1 MANGGFLLQF
11 YSLQLMYQD
20 DCEYVLLSLLMLFN
34 PDMLNLVERKK
45 VEEIQTKFVILLEK
59 YLNRK

>member
-1 MANGGFLLQF
+1 MI
-11 YSLQLMYQD
+11 YQD
-20 DCEYVLLSLLMLFN
+20 DCEYILLSVLLLFN

>member
-1 MANGGFLLQF
+1 M
-11 YSLQLMYQD
+11 
-20 DCEYVLLSLLMLFN
+20 LLSLLLLFN
-34 PDMLNLVERKK
+34 PDMLCLVERRK